1 MSKTYTVVKDGTE
14 LKELKTLSAA
24 KKVAD
29 TEGAEV
35 YCEGECVYP
44 YPVKPETVDLSAS
57 TPASTEG
64 ADKGARAYRIKA
76 LMNIRDK
83 PDLSGEKLGTA
94 KPGSI
99 VNVMA
104 VQDDWLHLA
113 DGTYILFGA
122 GKFAEPAQ

>member
-14 LKELKTLSAA
+14 LKELKALRTA
-24 KKVAD
+24 KELAD
-29 TEGAEV
+29 AEGAEV
-35 YCEGECVYP
+35 YCEGECVY
-44 YPVKPETVDLSAS
+44 SG
-57 TPASTEG
+57 TPASTEEV
-64 ADKGARAYRIKA
+64 DKGAQAYRLKA

-83 PDLSGEKLGTA
+83 PDLSGKKLGTA

-104 VQDDWLHLA
+104 VQDDWLHLT